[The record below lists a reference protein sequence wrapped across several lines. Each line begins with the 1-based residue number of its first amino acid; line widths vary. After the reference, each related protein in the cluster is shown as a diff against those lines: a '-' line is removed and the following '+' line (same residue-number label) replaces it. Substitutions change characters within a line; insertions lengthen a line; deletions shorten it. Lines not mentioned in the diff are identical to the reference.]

1 MSSFFSIV
9 IPTYNRAQLIV
20 KAIESVLQQ
29 TFSDWELIIVDDG
42 STDNTKDVVQSYS
55 DKRIIYLYQKNAERS
70 EARNNGIR
78 NATGQYICFLD
89 SDDYYMPDRL
99 LKLHTEILKHPE
111 KIVVYYT
118 GIAYSL
124 QGNITNRPQLPNT
137 FKNINDFLVLA
148 VIGTPQVCIHHSIL
162 LHYKFNTTI
171 IIGEDMELW
180 LRIASQYPFIYL
192 DNQYTIVA
200 LDHEDRSVN
209 NKRYNVY
216 FDTLQLFKEVFNN
229 KKYGYN
235 IAGEIKAKI
244 ISNCHYGIAI
254 YFIHKGN
261 KFYALKNLFRSV
273 VAYPRHIQTKFRL
286 NIIRYLIGKNGIEM
300 AKKLL

>member
-1 MSSFFSIV
+1 MSPFFSII
-9 IPTYNRAQLIV
+9 IPTYNRAQLIA

-55 DKRIIYLYQKNAERS
+55 DKRIIYLHQKNAERS

-78 NATGQYICFLD
+78 NANGQYICFLD

-99 LKLHTEILKHPE
+99 LKLHTEILKHTE
-111 KIVVYYT
+111 KIAAYYT

-162 LHYKFNTTI
+162 QNYKFNTTV

-180 LRIASQYPFIYL
+180 LRIASQYPFIYVE
-192 DNQYTIVA
+192 NQYTIVA

-235 IAGEIKAKI
+235 IAGEIQANI
-244 ISNCHYGIAI
+244 ISNCYYGIAV
-254 YFIHKGN
+254 YFIHNGN
-261 KFYALKNLFRSV
+261 KLYALKNLFCSV
-273 VAYPRHIQTKFRL
+273 FANPGHIQTKYRI
-286 NIIRYLIGKNGIEM
+286 NIIRYLLGKNGIER